1 MSDNQQDPETGLE
14 ALRAEVAALRAEL
27 ADAQIESLRAEVT
40 MLRVELSK
48 ARLNDEASSGTI
60 VALRAMLHE
69 ARAAS
74 ARPVGLDGRRLTP
87 RPGNA

>member
-1 MSDNQQDPETGLE
+1 MADDQTDQPEPAAEVET
-14 ALRAEVAALRAEL
+14 LRAEVAALRAEL
-27 ADAQIESLRAEVT
+27 AEARRAAQY
-40 MLRVELSK
+40 
-48 ARLNDEASSGTI
+48 DSGTI

-74 ARPVGLDGRRLTP
+74 ARPSGLDGRRLSVVH